1 MYSPIFLQ
9 IRPIIMRELFVF
21 GKEYNCETNVD
32 KLHNVIMVRRYPA
45 VTFFKT
51 YLEMNGLVLI
61 LVVRSMLNT

>member
-1 MYSPIFLQ
+1 MIVLG
-9 IRPIIMRELFVF
+9 IIMRELFVF

>member
-1 MYSPIFLQ
+1 
-9 IRPIIMRELFVF
+9 MREIFVF

-45 VTFFKT
+45 VTFFKS

-61 LVVRSMLNT
+61 LVVRGMLNT

>member
-1 MYSPIFLQ
+1 
-9 IRPIIMRELFVF
+9 MRELFVF